1 MRPTPRYLGLIVL
14 LAMAG
19 FAAVGFF
26 TIRRDVE
33 DLRVISQDN
42 ILWSAT
48 QMEVE
53 LLRFELSLA
62 ELRSDL
68 TEEALEDVRERFDIL
83 WSRVFLMSRG
93 RVGQVMRGYDEG
105 FGSLKK
111 IATYLEEIDPVLQAL
126 HPEDIVTIERMQV
139 ELEGF
144 QQELRL
150 YTLRVVRADTVASA
164 LVRDRIQSSAQ
175 TTAIVSIAAVL
186 LSVLSLFLILRENRR
201 QRELVRLSR
210 QHAEEA
216 ELSSRAKSRF
226 LTMMSHELRNP
237 LNGVLGPLALLDQTE
252 LGGVQQRLVGQAQQ
266 CGRSMLQML
275 AGLLDYAEMQDG
287 RLFLVRAPFSV
298 AELCNSVREALASDG
313 AADLAVKVLPGTP
326 DRLDGDVD
334 RICQIF
340 VHLTEYVL
348 EARPTENVSLS
359 FGHDGKALVGEISL
373 GTGDAT
379 MDWKLDLLM
388 GLSDVAADQV
398 SADALRPLISRGL
411 IATARG
417 MLSLEDGPGGRQVIR
432 VSLPAAPV
440 KSERIRIHLETRS
453 SALATIYQAALRS
466 ERVTFAEP
474 EDTEPVDVVLVDTTS
489 VGEDPLMS
497 RLRERFPGALFV
509 SLGLPQKPDIFDDVV
524 EIPSDVNGLRRS
536 IFSRV
541 AS

>member
-26 TIRRDVE
+26 AIRRDVD

-53 LLRFELSLA
+53 LLRFELSVA
-62 ELRSDL
+62 ELGSQQTDA
-68 TEEALEDVRERFDIL
+68 ALEMVRERFDIL
-83 WSRVFLMSRG
+83 WSRVMLMYRG
-93 RVGQVMRGYDEG
+93 RVGEVMRGYDEG
-105 FGSLKK
+105 YGSLTK

-126 HPEDIVTIERMQV
+126 KPNDTGTIDQILH

-150 YTLRVVRADTVASA
+150 YTLRVVRADTIASA
-164 LVRDRIQSSAQ
+164 QVRDRIQSSAQ
-175 TTAIVSIAAVL
+175 TTAIISIAAVL
-186 LSVLSLFLILRENRR
+186 LSVMSLFLILRENRR

-216 ELSSRAKSRF
+216 EQSSRAKSRF
-226 LTMMSHELRNP
+226 LAMMSHEMRNP
-237 LNGVLGPLALLDQTE
+237 LNGVLGPLALLGQTD
-252 LGGVQQRLVGQAQQ
+252 LGGVQERLVVQAQQ

-287 RLFLVRAPFSV
+287 RLVLDRAPFAV
-298 AELCNSVREALASDG
+298 ADLCRAVREALAGDG
-313 AADLAVKVLPGTP
+313 AATLDVKVLPGTP
-326 DRLDGDVD
+326 ERLDGDMN

-340 VHLTEYVL
+340 VHLTEFVL
-348 EARPTENVSLS
+348 EARTSEAVSLS
-359 FGHDGKALVGEISL
+359 FGHDGAALVGEIAL
-373 GTGDAT
+373 GAGDAT

-411 IATARG
+411 ISTARG
-417 MLSLEDGPGGRQVIR
+417 MLSLEDGPAGERVIR
-432 VSLPAAPV
+432 VTLPAEAV
-440 KSERIRIHLETRS
+440 ETERIRVHLETRS

-466 ERVTFAEP
+466 ERVVFTDPKHEG
-474 EDTEPVDVVLVDTTS
+474 PVDVVLVDSTS

-509 SLGLPQKPDIFDDVV
+509 SLGLPQMPDNFDDVV
-524 EIPSDVNGLRRS
+524 ETPSDMNGLRQS
-536 IFSRV
+536 ILNRA

>member
-33 DLRVISQDN
+33 GLRVISQDN

-83 WSRVFLMSRG
+83 WSRVFLMNRG

-150 YTLRVVRADTVASA
+150 YTLRVVRADTAASA

-237 LNGVLGPLALLDQTE
+237 LNGVLGPLALLNQTE

-275 AGLLDYAEMQDG
+275 AGLLDYSEMQDG

-313 AADLAVKVLPGTP
+313 AADLEVKVLPETP

-340 VHLTEYVL
+340 VHLTEFVL

-359 FGHDGKALVGEISL
+359 FGHDGKALVGEIAL
-373 GTGDAT
+373 GAGDAT